1 MRRRYLALKIDS
13 NEPFSSKEFV
23 DAVWSA
29 ISKLYGEYG
38 ASQTGLALIDYDMEK
53 GFAVLRAAHTAV
65 KMVRTALASITKI
78 GNRPVAIHVLMVSGT
93 IKALYKNLDDS
104 VYRKLI

>member
-1 MRRRYLALKIDS
+1 M
-13 NEPFSSKEFV
+13 

-29 ISKLYGEYG
+29 VSKLYGEYG

-53 GFAVLRAAHTAV
+53 GFAIIRAAHTAV

-78 GNRPVAIHVLMVSGT
+78 GNKPATIHVLTVSGT
-93 IKALYKNLDDS
+93 IKALYK
-104 VYRKLI
+104 KLENTLL